1 MVIDRAFLLS
11 AQSEH
16 VRTAAQRAIGPTMAR
31 TMKDGYPRLPGV
43 VLSDVVSWELKCEMC
58 MEVVCVPRCG
68 CVCVSVCTNMLVRM
82 RHVWVIVRL
91 CAPVAAV
98 DSWCR
103 LARTQRL
110 KCKLNSRE
118 SR

>member
-16 VRTAAQRAIGPTMAR
+16 VGTATLRAIGTTMAR
-31 TMKDGYPRLPGV
+31 SMKDGNPRLPRV
-43 VLSDVVSWELKCEMC
+43 VLSDVVPWELKREMC

-68 CVCVSVCTNMLVRM
+68 CVCVSVCTNMSVRV
-82 RHVWVIVRL
+82 RHVWVIARL

-98 DSWCR
+98 DSWHR

-110 KCKLNSRE
+110 KCKLISRE